1 MTSFEEI
8 FSFRT
13 SPYHSADFKDDK
25 STLRDSDPSWTT
37 SRCHRLLRPLSSK
50 IALLRKLKGLG
61 SKELRNSIADS
72 SLGHERQSSWNLP
85 IETNSSQESE
95 TGPTNITGIDDTSN
109 WLADPRPRKRL
120 RRTYSSK
127 SSVQAP
133 AANSVAGHN
142 HARETSA
149 EDILRLID
157 EHRSNAH
164 NHLRDDYGGLA
175 LHGLSDD
182 EPEKFPHAPI
192 ESIEWEVGCGQ
203 KTPLRRAFTKLARNL
218 SPVNWRTLDG
228 FYDGLVALL
237 KATTDSKLGD
247 QRPKTSST
255 LLLHKPALRDGS
267 QSLFATCLRKMPQ
280 YIREEQ
286 LSATNDDPESDV
298 DISTTMYS
306 HLEQMNTSHTGGWRS
321 LKDVVRAHGIAML
334 VAAIEESLIN
344 LPLARALMLLC
355 LEQGACEEATK
366 IVEAMVAI
374 MKPLP
379 KPETSSSLLFSFRT
393 SVTLQTMHAMWI
405 LTKCSRFEYAQLAK
419 LFDSNIIP
427 FDWISTPDMVNC
439 WTRAIISATQGKP
452 EATEASLLLRT
463 VMAKASVRTGLLS
476 SEHVHEIRLRTQ
488 QHRRRSNK
496 REKESADKLIQ
507 NTSRSAPNIV
517 EIKNSSGGISSVL
530 SNFLIVLCAISL
542 LESSRTSVLT
552 HIGQEAQQMSD
563 MRIYDSGQRH
573 VCDIDSDQLSLSLMA
588 SVLATYD
595 VDRRCLESFTRGL
608 LNTTPKFPVMAGLF
622 LCNVA
627 ECYGRVAQ
635 KDPFKQLQDLIQRL
649 GHQAADHLLHYES
662 CGTIL
667 NAVYINAAF
676 KLAERSGQPK
686 HFEGALALEQ
696 RLPGRKG
703 EEYAFRTPGKPPAH
717 YREESR
723 SGFRWEEGICEWVA
737 QSPEV
742 AQKLQQEDSSGM
754 MVVKASSPEENLIHL
769 AQPTV
774 QDSENPSEQSPC
786 AKRNPVQEAQ
796 KCFNSM
802 RSMRSDT
809 LVPESGSAEAQSR
822 PRRGRPRKMVAQKNK
837 HVHDQDE
844 LQVTTTPHEPRHRV
858 QQSFYGACA
867 IWKIRP
873 IVLIEK
879 AELGVLFRAGG
890 TVKVTSRTTTA
901 SFVRDAES
909 EDELSVL

>member
-1 MTSFEEI
+1 MTSLEEI
-8 FSFRT
+8 LSPRT

-25 STLRDSDPSWTT
+25 LALRDSDPSWTT

-72 SLGHERQSSWNLP
+72 SLGHESHSSWNLP
-85 IETNSSQESE
+85 TGTNSSQESK
-95 TGPTNITGIDDTSN
+95 TGSTDITGMDDTSH

-133 AANSVAGHN
+133 AANSVAVHN
-142 HARETSA
+142 QARETSA

-157 EHRSNAH
+157 EHGSNAH
-164 NHLRDDYGGLA
+164 HHLRDDYGGLA

-203 KTPLRRAFTKLARNL
+203 KTPLRGAFTKLARNL

-237 KATTDSKLGD
+237 KATADSKLGD
-247 QRPKTSST
+247 QRPKTSSAF
-255 LLLHKPALRDGS
+255 LHKPALRDGS
-267 QSLFATCLRKMPQ
+267 HSLFATCLRKMPQ

-298 DISTTMYS
+298 DISTSMYN
-306 HLEQMNTSHTGGWRS
+306 HLEQMNTSHRGGWRS

-355 LEQGACEEATK
+355 LEQGACEEAAK

-374 MKPLP
+374 MKPVP

-427 FDWISTPDMVNC
+427 FDWICTPDMVNC

-463 VMAKASVRTGLLS
+463 VMAKASARIGLLS
-476 SEHVHEIRLRTQ
+476 SEHVHELRLRTQ
-488 QHRRRSNK
+488 QHRQRSNK
-496 REKESADKLIQ
+496 RENESANNLIQ
-507 NTSRSAPNIV
+507 NMLRSAPDNV

-530 SNFLIVLCAISL
+530 SNLLIVLCAISL

-563 MRIYDSGQRH
+563 MRIYDSGQGH

-588 SVLATYD
+588 SALATYD
-595 VDRRCLESFTRGL
+595 VDRRCLGSFTRGL
-608 LNTTPKFPVMAGLF
+608 LNTTSKFPVMAGLF

-649 GHQAADHLLHYES
+649 GHQAAGHLLHYES

-676 KLAERSGQPK
+676 KVAERSGQPK

-703 EEYAFRTPGKPPAH
+703 EYAFRTPGKTPAD

-754 MVVKASSPEENLIHL
+754 TVVKASSPEENLIHL
-769 AQPTV
+769 AQPPV
-774 QDSENPSEQSPC
+774 QDFESPSEQSPC
-786 AKRNPVQEAQ
+786 AKRKPVQEAQ
-796 KCFNSM
+796 KCFDSM
-802 RSMRSDT
+802 RSMRSVT

-822 PRRGRPRKMVAQKNK
+822 PRRGRPRRMVAQKHK
-837 HVHDQDE
+837 HVHGRDE

-858 QQSFYGACA
+858 QQSFHGACA

-890 TVKVTSRTTTA
+890 TVKVTSRTPTA
-901 SFVRDAES
+901 SFVGDAES